1 MAWYVFA
8 LVDQIPSGRIGK
20 GLTDALSVRK
30 MSGGFLVVER
40 RADVPPIEFGSLRK
54 HQDVV
59 ARLAGVVPAILP
71 VRFGTLLEAE
81 HLEEALQE
89 RDEEIAEAF
98 DLVRGR
104 AQFTWRAA
112 GRGSGIGGRG
122 SGIGGRGSGGGG
134 RGPAVP
140 KSGAAYLRAAARAA
154 NPPPPA
160 AFRALR
166 TKLSPMI
173 AGQRYQPATAAIPEA
188 LYHLVAKKHLARY
201 AAAAA
206 ALAKTR
212 SALTVSGPF
221 PPFAFAP
228 ELL

>member
-8 LVDQIPSGRIGK
+8 LVDQIPAGRIGK
-20 GLTDALSVRK
+20 GLTGALSVRR

-40 RADVPPIEFGSLRK
+40 RADVPPVEFGSLRR

-59 ARLAGVVPAILP
+59 ARLATRVPAILP
-71 VRFGTLLEAE
+71 VRFGTLLESD

-104 AQFTWRAA
+104 VQFTWRA
-112 GRGSGIGGRG
+112 GGRR
-122 SGIGGRGSGGGG
+122 SEVGGR
-134 RGPAVP
+134 RAEAP

-173 AGQRYQPATAAIPEA
+173 AEQRYQSATAAIPEA
-188 LYHLVAKKHLARY
+188 LYHLVANKHVTRY

-206 ALAKTR
+206 AVTKTR
-212 SALTVSGPF
+212 PALTVSGPF

-228 ELL
+228 EIL